1 MNRDMK
7 SWVREQI
14 DSPRKRAVPV
24 LSFPCVQLMD
34 VTVGELV
41 ASSELQ
47 ARGMKLIADR
57 TDSGAALS
65 MMDLSVEAEA
75 FGSQIRFSDMEVPSV
90 IGRIVES
97 MEDADALQVPQVGA
111 GRTGI
116 YVEAISKAVELIDD
130 RPVLAGMIGP
140 FSLAGR
146 LLDVTEALVSCYTD
160 PDLVHAVMRK
170 ATDFLVE
177 YAKAYKAA
185 GADGIVV
192 AEPLAGLLSPDLL
205 DEFAQ
210 PYMRELTALSCRDFI
225 VVYHNCGG
233 ETVRQAESIFSL
245 GADAYH
251 FGNAVNMEDLLP
263 SAPEDVLVMGNID
276 PAGQF
281 RNGTPE
287 SIYAVTREL
296 LERCGGYKNFVISSG
311 CDIPPAAAW
320 ENIDAFYK
328 AVDDFYNEKAGGVVC

>member
-1 MNRDMK
+1 MKRDMK
-7 SWVREQI
+7 SWVAQQI
-14 DSPRKRAVPV
+14 SAPRKKAMPV
-24 LSFPCVQLMD
+24 LSFPCVQLMG
-34 VTVGELV
+34 VTVDKLV
-41 ASSELQ
+41 VSSDLQ
-47 ARGMKLIADR
+47 AQGMKLVADR
-57 TDSGAALS
+57 TDSGAAMS

-75 FGSQIRFSDMEVPSV
+75 FGAQIRFSDMEVPSV
-90 IGRIVES
+90 IGRLIES
-97 MEDADALQVPQVGA
+97 MEDAENLQVPEVGA

-116 YVEAISKAVELIDD
+116 YVEAISKAAGLIED

-170 ATDFLVE
+170 ATDFLVK
-177 YAKAYKAA
+177 YAVAYKDA
-185 GADGIVV
+185 GANGIVV

-210 PYMRELTALSCRDFI
+210 PYMKELTALSCQDFI

-251 FGNAVNMEDLLP
+251 FGNAVDMSDLLP
-263 SAPEDVLVMGNID
+263 KAPKDVLVMGNVD
-276 PAGQF
+276 PAGQL
-281 RNGTPE
+281 RGGTPE
-287 SIYAVTREL
+287 SVYSVTREL
-296 LERCGGYKNFVISSG
+296 LDRCGSFDNFIISSG
-311 CDIPPAAAW
+311 CDVPPAASW
-320 ENIDAFYK
+320 DNIDAFYR
-328 AVDDFYNEKAGGVVC
+328 AVDDYYNEKAGG